1 MTRSHR
7 PSIFDFCAPP
17 RQHRHPAAAEPR
29 LAHPETKTQISIRV
43 QKSTEKVQKYK
54 FAIGKS
60 ELSSMVV
67 RIASAMA
74 KLVGFHYF
82 STFRGVRVLGRRFR
96 VLEPKMRS
104 QNRQLPQVACL
115 LDCPFQKLGSRMDAP
130 IFVFNRYMKFHTFGP
145 HFNR

>member
-1 MTRSHR
+1 
-7 PSIFDFCAPP
+7 
-17 RQHRHPAAAEPR
+17 
-29 LAHPETKTQISIRV
+29 
-43 QKSTEKVQKYK
+43 
-54 FAIGKS
+54 
-60 ELSSMVV
+60 MVV

-130 IFVFNRYMKFHTFGP
+130 IFVFYRDWKFHTFGP
-145 HFNR
+145 YFNR

>member
-1 MTRSHR
+1 
-7 PSIFDFCAPP
+7 
-17 RQHRHPAAAEPR
+17 
-29 LAHPETKTQISIRV
+29 
-43 QKSTEKVQKYK
+43 
-54 FAIGKS
+54 
-60 ELSSMVV
+60 MVV

-130 IFVFNRYMKFHTFGP
+130 IFVFDRDWKFHTFGP